1 MLNKCNFSSI
11 LCWKSLLSS
20 LPFFKLSFEVSLIG
34 HLTKKI
40 ELNPYCP
47 QNGLQDWLTTAHLV
61 QIAWNPSLDENLQG
75 GAEGPWSLRTLWVGT
90 DSQNES
96 NRWRIWWI
104 LLPGETSSSTSSS
117 SNLPSDAA
125 FKMSCSSSQSP
136 QTQTIKSIIC
146 LVWTPFGSHHVLQ
159 SSPEKP
165 VHLELQQLQ
174 AFPAYNIG
182 LQIHLQHPTT
192 NARRTLLAAG
202 NTSYFGHL
210 SRTKL

>member
-1 MLNKCNFSSI
+1 MACKIGWQLPTWFR
-11 LCWKSLLSS
+11 LLGIQVWMKT
-20 LPFFKLSFEVSLIG
+20 FREAQK
-34 HLTKKI
+34 
-40 ELNPYCP
+40 
-47 QNGLQDWLTTAHLV
+47 A
-61 QIAWNPSLDENLQG
+61 LDHYEH
-75 GAEGPWSLRTLWVGT
+75 WVGT

-117 SNLPSDAA
+117 SNLPSEAA

-146 LVWTPFGSHHVLQ
+146 WVWTPFGSHHVLQ

-210 SRTKL
+210 SRTNL